1 MLGLSTSTFGW
12 PSVRKRSKALFH
24 RWIDWR
30 VLAAAVSIA
39 AVFVSFQATTP
50 RRPDANVED
59 HFSFEQLGRH
69 EDALLSALHGDAV
82 LSLWTPV
89 TVHGEV
95 WTAHYLRPATAG
107 TVRDVLKPVLLLV
120 HGYGTTS
127 ALAWRHVIGPLSKTY
142 QVYALDLP
150 GFGRS
155 TATPTFYSP
164 AVGRDDAL
172 EQICAFVSGFQRAVG
187 IRAPYVVAHSF
198 GGFLM
203 THCVSRSPSLASR
216 LLLADV
222 PGFFSTNGGFDYG
235 WASFFCFGL
244 PHALVR
250 PWGRGGRYLIDA
262 VLSAVGGQVDGTMI
276 DYWHQLQ
283 MNPELMSD
291 EVVSKFIVHRWTH
304 AIGTGVAL
312 VPLLRTAVPVLL
324 VTGTLDEISP
334 PHQGRLVHEL
344 AGVPFRTI
352 PGAGHVPYILHRGKD
367 FVAAVAVGES
377 VARLPPR
384 AARLAA
390 CLEAQRARWEGYV
403 CLPSP
408 YLSDRAVT
416 SMYAAVR
423 DIHRACEDAHAA
435 PTYYAAA
442 AAAWGA
448 WWPGSVGSDNASSSS
463 SPSSSLLAPVSWW

>member
-1 MLGLSTSTFGW
+1 
-12 PSVRKRSKALFH
+12 
-24 RWIDWR
+24 
-30 VLAAAVSIA
+30 
-39 AVFVSFQATTP
+39 
-50 RRPDANVED
+50 
-59 HFSFEQLGRH
+59 
-69 EDALLSALHGDAV
+69 
-82 LSLWTPV
+82 
-89 TVHGEV
+89 
-95 WTAHYLRPATAG
+95 
-107 TVRDVLKPVLLLV
+107 
-120 HGYGTTS
+120 
-127 ALAWRHVIGPLSKTY
+127 
-142 QVYALDLP
+142 
-150 GFGRS
+150 
-155 TATPTFYSP
+155 
-164 AVGRDDAL
+164 
-172 EQICAFVSGFQRAVG
+172 
-187 IRAPYVVAHSF
+187 
-198 GGFLM
+198 
-203 THCVSRSPSLASR
+203 
-216 LLLADV
+216 
-222 PGFFSTNGGFDYG
+222 
-235 WASFFCFGL
+235 
-244 PHALVR
+244 
-250 PWGRGGRYLIDA
+250 
-262 VLSAVGGQVDGTMI
+262 MI

-352 PGAGHVPYILHRGKD
+352 PGAGHVPYILHRGKP
-367 FVAAVAVGES
+367 FVAAVAAGES

-408 YLSDRAVT
+408 YLSDRAVA

-448 WWPGSVGSDNASSSS
+448 WWPGSAGHDNASSSS